1 MHASLGRENVVGEGL
16 DALIVAVV
24 PLHGDLAHGG
34 VPLAGH
40 INDVLVHRRF
50 VVVELGDELAD
61 AALVAQLLPLLL
73 PGALVLHDDGETGVE
88 KRLLP
93 HTLEEH
99 VIMIDRIVKHLGVGM
114 EAHLRAVPVGFADDL
129 HLLRNVAAGEF
140 HLVDAAVFEYA
151 HLQPVRECVY
161 HARAD
166 AVQTAGDLIAPAA
179 ELAAGVQ
186 HRIDDLE
193 RGLARL
199 LLNVHGNAAAVV
211 GHADALAV
219 LNGYLDMRAEARERL
234 VDGVIDDLIYQMVQ
248 TA

>member
-1 MHASLGRENVVGEGL
+1 
-16 DALIVAVV
+16 
-24 PLHGDLAHGG
+24 
-34 VPLAGH
+34 
-40 INDVLVHRRF
+40 
-50 VVVELGDELAD
+50 
-61 AALVAQLLPLLL
+61 
-73 PGALVLHDDGETGVE
+73 
-88 KRLLP
+88 
-93 HTLEEH
+93 
-99 VIMIDRIVKHLGVGM
+99 MIDRIVKHLGVGM

-211 GHADALAV
+211 GHADGLAV